1 MMKKI
6 APGKLKKFKYSTKSR
21 KEIDKE
27 ISKKVWK
34 ELEFVPDKLEWMI
47 QYGGRH
53 YSLPF

>member
-1 MMKKI
+1 MQFLLCWFDDGENSPRKT
-6 APGKLKKFKYSTKSR
+6 KKFKYSTKSR

-47 QYGGRH
+47 
-53 YSLPF
+53 